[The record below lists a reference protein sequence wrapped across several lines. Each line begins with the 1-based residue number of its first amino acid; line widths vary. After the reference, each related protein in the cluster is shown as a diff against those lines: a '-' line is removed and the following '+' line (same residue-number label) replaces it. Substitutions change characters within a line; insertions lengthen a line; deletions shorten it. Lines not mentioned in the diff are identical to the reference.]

1 MDETERLEAR
11 ALVDTIAA
19 EEVEARI
26 ALEAARQRASSLGE
40 QVEALAA
47 RVKQEEVAREREQ
60 ARHLERVR
68 KAKLAAK
75 VLSLLPAAMD
85 VASASVEESG
95 NALVQAEAA
104 RQASHQELLAL
115 RESESSVR
123 ERLATITDSVH
134 SLEMQVYE
142 KKLQRTTLLER
153 AMEELGPR

>member
-1 MDETERLEAR
+1 M
-11 ALVDTIAA
+11 
-19 EEVEARI
+19 
-26 ALEAARQRASSLGE
+26 
-40 QVEALAA
+40 
-47 RVKQEEVAREREQ
+47 AREREQ
-60 ARHLERVR
+60 ARHLERMR
-68 KAKLAAK
+68 KAKRAAE
-75 VLSLLPAAMD
+75 VLSLMPPVMEITAR
-85 VASASVEESG
+85 SVEESG

-153 AMEELGPR
+153 AMEELGLDEEALLSEYSPDQPVPPDGSEEGAEAKPFVRAE